1 MKKTLFLLALGLP
14 AAGLFPS
21 PAAARDRFTVK
32 DFVTLPMVGGE
43 ALSPGGKRL
52 AFHRTVRDLKKDT
65 YLRQVYLADLETG
78 KVLQLT
84 REPGNSWSPMW
95 APGGKGLAF
104 YSTRSG
110 KPALWLTR
118 LDGAD
123 PKKICDAP
131 VSGAKFS
138 PDGRKIAF
146 LAPPRKTR
154 KNPGFGK
161 DPEVWTWVEDRTKW
175 PQLWVLDL
183 ATGKRTQLTGGKS
196 YIYQFAWRPD
206 GKALAYTFDPR
217 GSEGVSEDHH
227 LGLVDLEG
235 KTRLLEAG
243 PVKHSWPA
251 WSPDGRRLACF
262 RDRTDDFDV
271 YLTIKD
277 IWIYDPASGKRIR
290 NLTRDWKGNPTG
302 MLSSPIEPMHWSP
315 DGKWIWFSG
324 AEGANLNIYR
334 VPADGSG
341 PVEAVTSVE
350 GEIRGLTFDQAFH
363 RVAFLWSDFAH
374 PADIFFAA
382 ARPSGPGPLKASR
395 VTSIRKLVE
404 KYGFQQ
410 AKTLHWK
417 SFDGTVIEGFLFLPR
432 GYKKGRPVPVI
443 FHAHGGPAFRW
454 GRSYSYRYMYHV
466 WADHG
471 YGMLLVNP
479 RGSTGYGLKFQ
490 RGNYRSFGHG
500 DFKDLMAGV
509 DYLVARGI
517 ADPEKLGMTGYSYG
531 GYMTNMAVSRTTR
544 FKAAV
549 SIAGGFNF
557 PSAMGQSN
565 SILPRAYYHPLESPE
580 AMLRM
585 FRDSPVAR
593 VMQVK
598 TPILLIHGKKDE
610 AVHHMQGVE
619 FFTFLQLCHVPSK
632 LILYP
637 GEGHGINRPTHMLN
651 YLTESLKW
659 FRKYMPPR

>member
-1 MKKTLFLLALGLP
+1 MKRTLLLLALALP
-14 AAGLFPS
+14 AAGLTPRR
-21 PAAARDRFTVK
+21 AAARDRFTVK
-32 DFVTLPMVGGE
+32 DFVTLPMVGGG

-65 YLRQVYLADLETG
+65 YVRQVYLADLETG
-78 KVLQLT
+78 KILQVT
-84 REPGNSWSPMW
+84 REPGFSWGPMW
-95 APGGKGLAF
+95 TPDGKGLAF
-104 YSTRSG
+104 YSTRDG
-110 KPALWLTR
+110 KPALWLSR

-123 PKKICDAP
+123 PEKICDAP
-131 VSGAKFS
+131 LSSALFS
-138 PDGRKIAF
+138 PDGKKIAF
-146 LAPPRKTR
+146 LAPPKKSG
-154 KNPGFGK
+154 KNRGVGK
-161 DPEVWTWVEDRTKW
+161 DPEVWTWVEDRAKW

-183 ATGKRTQLTGGKS
+183 ATGKRTQLTSGKN

-206 GKALAYTFDPR
+206 GKALAYTFDPL

-227 LGLVDLEG
+227 LGLIDLEG

-251 WSPDGRRLACF
+251 WSPDGRLLACF

-277 IWIYDPASGKRIR
+277 IWVYDIASGKRIR
-290 NLTRDWKGNPTG
+290 NLTEGWKGNPTG

-324 AEGANLNIYR
+324 AEGADLEIYR

-341 PVEAVTSVE
+341 PVEAVTKVE
-350 GEIRGLTFDQAFH
+350 GEIRGLTFDKAFR
-363 RVAFLWSDFAH
+363 RVAFLASDFTH
-374 PADIFFAA
+374 PADLFFMDAA
-382 ARPSGPGPLKASR
+382 PAAKGPLQATR

-404 KYGFQQ
+404 KYHFRRPR
-410 AKTLHWK
+410 TLHWK
-417 SFDGTVIEGFLFLPR
+417 SFDGTVIEGFLFLPV
-432 GYKKGRPVPVI
+432 GYKAGTPVPVI

-490 RGNYRSFGHG
+490 RGNFKSFGRG

-549 SIAGGFNF
+549 SIAGGFDF

-565 SILPRAYYHPLESPE
+565 SILPRAYYHPLESRA

-585 FRDSPVAR
+585 FQDSPVAR
-593 VMQVK
+593 VMEVK
-598 TPILLIHGKKDE
+598 TPTLLIHGKKDE

-619 FFTFLQLCHVPSK
+619 MFTYLQLLRVPSK

-637 GEGHGINRPTHMLN
+637 GEGHGINRPTHMLS
-651 YLTESLKW
+651 YLSESLKW
-659 FRKYMPPR
+659 FRKWMPPR